1 MTTGVM
7 MFAIGDGIDYLALAA
22 WNAHRVHRYLDL
34 PVCVVTDQDPVDP
47 VFDHVVRVS
56 AGKVLSARYFT
67 DQDGLV
73 KWHNHNRCD
82 ALDLSPYDRT
92 LLIDADYVISS
103 DRLRTVTDHGADIMC
118 FRTAYDVATGQDLVE
133 LNQFGAHRMPMWWA
147 TVIVFSKTAVTRL
160 VFDAWRM
167 VRDNW
172 RHYRDIYGIRD
183 PLFRNDYAMTIALG
197 IVSGHTLKVNAIP
210 WRMPTILPG
219 TEVKLNSAPWGEFQ
233 IFYRNT
239 DDRLRTQNVFDS
251 TDCHVMA
258 KSQLTKIVSDAA

>member
-7 MFAIGDGIDYLALAA
+7 IFAMGHGIDYVSLAA
-22 WNAHRVHRYLDL
+22 WNAHRVRQYLDL
-34 PVCVVTDQDPVDP
+34 PVCLVTDQDLVDP
-47 VFDHVVRVS
+47 VFDHVVQVAS
-56 AGKVLSARYFT
+56 NPTISSRYFA
-67 DQDGLV
+67 DQNGLV
-73 KWHNHNRCD
+73 AWHNHNRCD

-92 LLIDADYVISS
+92 LLIDADYVIAS
-103 DRLRTVTDHGADIMC
+103 DRLRMITDHSADIMC
-118 FRTAYDVATGQDLVE
+118 FCTAYDVATGQDLVD
-133 LNQFGAHRMPMWWA
+133 LNYFGAHRMPMWWA
-147 TVIVFSKTAVTRL
+147 TVIAFSKTPVTRF

-172 RHYRDIYGIRD
+172 HHYRDIYSIRD

-197 IVSGHTLKVNAIP
+197 IVSGHTLKVDSIP
-210 WRMPTILPG
+210 WKMATILPG
-219 TEVKLNSAPWGEFQ
+219 TEFKLNSAPWSEFQ

-239 DDRLRTQNVFDS
+239 DNQLRTQNVFDS

>member
-7 MFAIGDGIDYLALAA
+7 MFAMGDGIDYTALAA
-22 WNAHRVHRYLDL
+22 WNARRVHQYLNL
-34 PVCVVTDQDPVDP
+34 PVCLVTDQAPTDP
-47 VFDHVVRVS
+47 VFDHVVRVTS
-56 AGKVLSARYFT
+56 TAATASRYFA
-67 DQDGLV
+67 DQDSLV
-73 KWHNHNRCD
+73 SWHNHNRCD
-82 ALDLSPYDRT
+82 AMDLSPFDRT

-103 DRLRTVTDHGADIMC
+103 DRLRMVIDYGADIMC
-118 FRTAYDVATGQDLVE
+118 FRTAYDVATGRDLVD
-133 LNQFGAHRMPMWWA
+133 LNHFGAHRMPMWWA
-147 TVIVFSKTAVTRL
+147 TVIAFSRTSVTRF

-197 IVSGHTLKVNAIP
+197 IVSGHTLKVDAIS

-219 TEVKLNSAPWGEFQ
+219 TEFKLNSAPWGEFQ
-233 IFYRNT
+233 IFYR
-239 DDRLRTQNVFDS
+239 DDHDRLRTQNAFS
-251 TDCHVMA
+251 QTDCHVMA